1 MVLQLGKSFVREI
14 ASLLQA
20 YADESKLEAIALK
33 ACMVMQVL
41 LLQKPSP
48 HSISKDHTLCLQRRL
63 ELQKNRDIKE
73 PFKEGQCLQARLCSS
88 QPSHSSDQVSRIFSK
103 LMMLGKTK
111 AALQYLFRNAD
122 KGVLNLDDF
131 IEGKQDT
138 VRNILED
145 LHPTGKDP
153 HPESLLP
160 NDTESSLPTDPILF
174 ESLDG
179 SLIQQVARQCNGSAG
194 PTGLDARAWRR
205 MCTSFGRSS
214 WNLCSAIACVAR
226 CICTKQVDPE
236 GLSAFVAC
244 RLILLNKCPGVRPI
258 GVGEVLHRTIGKAV
272 MRIVQTDVAT
282 AAGLLQVCASLQGGC
297 EAAVHAMRE
306 VINNDYLSC
315 LGNHPSQYVSITNK
329 DVFNG

>member
-1 MVLQLGKSFVREI
+1 MLQLGKSFVREI

-41 LLQKPSP
+41 LLQKLSP

-63 ELQKNRDIKE
+63 ELQKNGDIKE
-73 PFKEGQCLQARLCSS
+73 LFKEGQCLQARLCSS
-88 QPSHSSDQVSRIFSK
+88 QPSHSSDQVSCSLASYDAGQNQSSTAIS
-103 LMMLGKTK
+103 
-111 AALQYLFRNAD
+111 LQKCRQ
-122 KGVLNLDDF
+122 GVLSLDDF
-131 IEGKQDT
+131 VEGKQDT